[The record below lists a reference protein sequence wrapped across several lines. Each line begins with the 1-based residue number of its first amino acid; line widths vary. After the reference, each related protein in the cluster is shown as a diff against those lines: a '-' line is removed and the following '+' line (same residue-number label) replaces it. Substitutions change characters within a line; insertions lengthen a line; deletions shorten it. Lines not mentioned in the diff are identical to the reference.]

1 MATKKTV
8 KKPSPKKPATP
19 KLPRLAPASIVG
31 EYVIARCSAAGVHA
45 GIVESTDAHHTVLRD
60 ARRIW
65 YWTGAA
71 SLSEIAAHGLNPAKS
86 SGSKIAAPVPKLRLR
101 DGDIAE
107 LIVCLP
113 EGRKSVEG
121 AATWRA

>member
-71 SLSEIAAHGLNPAKS
+71 SLSEIAAA
-86 SGSKIAAPVPKLRLR
+86 VPLLRLR

-113 EGRKSVEG
+113 EGRRSVEG